1 MAVDRCNAVKDAIV
15 AGIWGNSNYD
25 PQKEGQEG
33 ARRQILEQIEDQFQ
47 NAIRSIYTGKPA
59 KDDEIDW
66 DDPFF
71 AASKAPR
78 IGKPDGAGA
87 SDTQTSAEQ
96 KKMLEELDQT

>member
-1 MAVDRCNAVKDAIV
+1 MSVKDAIV

-33 ARRQILEQIEDQFQ
+33 ARKQILEHIEEQFQ
-47 NAIRSIYTGKPA
+47 NAIHEIYTGERIS
-59 KDDEIDW
+59 DNDEIDW

-78 IGKPDGAGA
+78 ISQPPGA
-87 SDTQTSAEQ
+87 TKIEEQ
-96 KKMLEELDQT
+96 KAEEARQVARMLEDVDQT